1 MLFLQIDE
9 HTLTDRRSQLGKDPF
24 PIYTVTDKQSKQE
37 KGGGRCLSERIS
49 VLVLVSV
56 VICWCFLSADPWF
69 EITPH
74 EAGYSLTGA
83 FVNTSS
89 FGSQFDNGSKKKH
102 QPEMDMLYLQ
112 GMSHEFVNISNTD
125 VH

>member
-1 MLFLQIDE
+1 MF
-9 HTLTDRRSQLGKDPF
+9 
-24 PIYTVTDKQSKQE
+24 VTT
-37 KGGGRCLSERIS
+37 
-49 VLVLVSV
+49 

-83 FVNTSS
+83 FVETSS

-112 GMSHEFVNISNTD
+112 GNKLCSRTTVMCGQSRHR
-125 VH
+125 